1 MTAETTPT
9 QGKQIKNAKS
19 KKHRKEKTMNDHAK
33 EGLFAPQ
40 LSRMRTFLFAALA
53 ISWFTE
59 MVFLGF
65 QTFSNVWTSL
75 WQVVPPENPQLAT
88 ALSVLWAVAAPAKGA
103 LFVMA
108 VFGLRSK
115 NPIVRSALFVSM
127 AFIPPL
133 NLVFPFRQQGFLLRP
148 VAVATILSIIL
159 WGSFFFFR
167 EPAQQP
173 EQKGTRGA
181 NLVPASRWETV
192 QYIWF
197 GAYSAALTLM
207 AFLFMFAPGTALSV
221 TLPCLSSLLNTH
233 EGELPGLIHST
244 MASGTHLLA
253 LAVASWIATAYS
265 RKNPALRKVMAVAS
279 TVHAGLFLLFPLRQ
293 IVLGFGANC
302 AASSILVAFVPLLV
316 GWLLYAAFLS
326 RVELQKRQ
334 EAYI

>member
-1 MTAETTPT
+1 
-9 QGKQIKNAKS
+9 
-19 KKHRKEKTMNDHAK
+19 MNDHSK
-33 EGLFAPQ
+33 EESSVLQ
-40 LSRMRTFLFAALA
+40 LSRIRTFLFGALA
-53 ISWFTE
+53 AGWFTE

-65 QTFSNVWTSL
+65 QTFSKVWTSL

-88 ALSVLWAVAAPAKGA
+88 ALSIIWAVAAPAKGA

-108 VFGLRSK
+108 IFGLRSK
-115 NPIVRSALFVSM
+115 NPIARTALFVSM
-127 AFIPPL
+127 ALIPPL
-133 NLVFPFRQQGFLLRP
+133 NLAFPFRQQGFLLRP
-148 VAVATILSIIL
+148 VAVATVLSIIL
-159 WGSFFFFR
+159 WGSFFLFR

-181 NLVPASRWETV
+181 SQVPPSRWEIV
-192 QYIWF
+192 QYVWF
-197 GAYSAALTLM
+197 AAYSAALTLM
-207 AFLFMFAPGTALSV
+207 AFLFLFAPGTALSV

-233 EGELPGLIHST
+233 EGEPPGLIHST
-244 MASGTHLLA
+244 IASGTHLLA

-265 RKNPALRKVMAVAS
+265 RENPALRKAMAVAS

-293 IVLGFGANC
+293 MALGFGANC

-316 GWLLYAAFLS
+316 GWLLYAAFSS